1 MALSPSSL
9 VGQPSSA
16 AIRRPPGLAC
26 ALRDRLGAQCSELA
40 ASALG
45 GGRARGPRLVLVA
58 CRAAQER
65 LGHL

>member
-45 GGRARGPRLVLVA
+45 GGRARRGDGLMGD
-58 CRAAQER
+58 Q
-65 LGHL
+65 